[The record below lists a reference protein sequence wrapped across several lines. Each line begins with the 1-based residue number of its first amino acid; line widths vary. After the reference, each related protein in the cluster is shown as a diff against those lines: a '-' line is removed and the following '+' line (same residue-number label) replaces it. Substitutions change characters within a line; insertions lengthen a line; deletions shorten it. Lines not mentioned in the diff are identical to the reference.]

1 MEKLNTD
8 IFYEICKRLSIK
20 EISRL
25 QKTNSKIYNK
35 IIVLHNNILTNELN
49 DLHNNKTNIL
59 LLKYNFYEY
68 LFYFLNSNFF
78 DYTKF
83 TNIII
88 CNMYQR
94 IISYLSSISHRKL
107 PTIVFD
113 DSNNRK
119 RFSYWRPSD
128 LRNYPNK
135 LELFFLYNFINIE
148 CFINYNID
156 YSFKF
161 LKMLDSNKRIID
173 DTFYQLK
180 FKYYKNIL
188 YIEKY
193 DIYFMNF
200 SFEKLYQMT
209 PYITTIFILK
219 RLFGYKLLDLKYSKL
234 LLCCENCV
242 IQNIHYMCNF
252 KMSFYHD
259 DLISYNYTEILNFL
273 KRENKL
279 YYHILIE
286 REKFLVNKKIYV
298 TNPRTNKNI
307 KITDASF
314 NVLQNDFNNI
324 NLNRIIHNKRKRLI
338 QKYFR

>member
-8 IFYEICKRLSIK
+8 IFYEICKHLSIK
-20 EISRL
+20 EISKL
-25 QKTNSKIYNK
+25 QNTNSKIYNK
-35 IIVLHNNILTNELN
+35 IKFLHNNILTKELNELH
-49 DLHNNKTNIL
+49 HNNKTHIL

-68 LFYFLNSNFF
+68 LLYFVKSKFF
-78 DYTKF
+78 DYTRF

-88 CNMYQR
+88 FNIYKR
-94 IISYLSSISHRKL
+94 IFTYLNGSL
-107 PTIVFD
+107 LQT
-113 DSNNRK
+113 
-119 RFSYWRPSD
+119 D
-128 LRNYPNK
+128 LRTYPNK
-135 LELFFLYNFINIE
+135 LELFVLYNFINIE

-161 LKMLDSNKRIID
+161 LNMLDSNTRIID

-180 FKYYKNIL
+180 YKYYKNIL

-209 PYITTIFILK
+209 PYITSIYILK
-219 RLFGYKLLDLKYSKL
+219 RLFGYKLLDLKYSVL

-242 IQNIHYMCNF
+242 IKNIQYICNL
-252 KMSFYHD
+252 KMSFYYD

-273 KRENKL
+273 KRENKS
-279 YYHILIE
+279 YYRILIE
-286 REKFLVNKKIYV
+286 REKYLVNKKIYV
-298 TNPRTNKNI
+298 TNPRTNRDI
-307 KITDASF
+307 KITDKCF
-314 NVLQNDFNNI
+314 RILKNDFNDI
-324 NLNRIIHNKRKRLI
+324 NLNKIIHNKRKRLI